1 MSENPYEA
9 PQPEDS
15 ASPPD
20 HIVGSSEEIRS
31 MHLKH
36 EAAVRSIGLFYYVCG
51 GIVMILPIAIIA
63 EDIARGLT
71 SNDWGAVAFLC
82 GIALLPIAAATGL
95 RRLMP
100 WGRRTGIV
108 LGAIGLLVFPLG
120 TIVGAYIIYLL
131 MRSKNTS
138 IFSREYRE
146 IVAMTPQM
154 KPKTSLFI
162 WLLFAIVFILLTCI
176 GVLSKLTD

>member
-9 PQPEDS
+9 PQLEESGFPQ
-15 ASPPD
+15 D
-20 HIVGSSEEIRS
+20 HIVGSPEEIRS

-51 GIVMILPIAIIA
+51 GIVMILPIGIIA
-63 EDIARGLT
+63 EDMARGLT
-71 SNDWGAVAFLC
+71 SKDWGAVASLC
-82 GIALLPIAAATGL
+82 GIALLPIAAAIGL

-100 WGRRTGIV
+100 WGRMAGIV

-120 TIVGAYIIYLL
+120 TIAGAYIIYLL

-138 IFSREYRE
+138 IFSREYRK
-146 IVAMTPQM
+146 IVTMTPQM
-154 KPKTSLFI
+154 KPKTSFFI
-162 WLLFAIVFILLTCI
+162 WLLFLIAFILLTGI
-176 GVLSKLTD
+176 GILTNLTD